1 MASKDDRQALQQR
14 FGALSSTD
22 RRAIVRAVNRGRPV
36 EVRKHAPLA
45 VHIAHRQM
53 RFWKWSWLI
62 GPAVGL
68 LQIGQLGL
76 TAAAVNAV
84 FATAL
89 LGSMSAFFYL
99 RAQRSA
105 QANLALMGNKRPG
118 PGFDAPEPGRRWWR
132 RGGADEGRGTASDRG
147 RARSSD
153 RSRSSG
159 QDGTSGEDGAGT
171 RSGRTKRRWW
181 GGRDTRP
188 ETTSG
193 SSGGQGHLPGRPR
206 RPADTSRDAARD
218 GDSGQAGSGT
228 AGTAQPRRT
237 GPELPP
243 ERRPYQP
250 RGKKRRGR

>member
-1 MASKDDRQALQQR
+1 MASKDDRQALQRR
-14 FGALSSTD
+14 FGALDAAD
-22 RRAIVRAVNRGRPV
+22 RRSILKAVNRGRAV

-53 RFWKWSWLI
+53 RFWKWSWVI

-76 TAAAVNAV
+76 AAAVLNALL
-84 FATAL
+84 ATAL

-105 QANLALMGNKRPG
+105 QANLALMGGKRPR
-118 PGFDAPEPGRRWWR
+118 PGFDAPEPGRRWWQR
-132 RGGADEGRGTASDRG
+132 RGAGADQAAATD
-147 RARSSD
+147 RARTSDPD
-153 RSRSSG
+153 RSE
-159 QDGTSGEDGAGT
+159 TGARG
-171 RSGRTKRRWW
+171 GRTPRRWW

-188 ETTSG
+188 ATTAG
-193 SSGGQGHLPGRPR
+193 SSSGQGHLPGRPR
-206 RPADTSRDAARD
+206 AA
-218 GDSGQAGSGT
+218 GGTTSGT
-228 AGTAQPRRT
+228 GDGEAGPSAAEQRR
-237 GPELPP
+237 PEPQLPP